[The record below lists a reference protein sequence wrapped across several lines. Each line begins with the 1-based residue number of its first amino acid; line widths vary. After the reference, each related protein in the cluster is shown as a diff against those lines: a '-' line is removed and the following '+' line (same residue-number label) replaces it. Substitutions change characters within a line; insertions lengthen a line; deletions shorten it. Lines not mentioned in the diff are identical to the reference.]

1 MARPAANF
9 CCVRGLHGGTPVV
22 ALTTTDAR
30 RPARRKQS
38 GNREAATMKPVS
50 RAYFKDLNRLVRELY
65 ADINR
70 QIVSQIPRWTKEE
83 AALNSSDAMDDELS
97 FLIGQLK
104 QQYSSPQV
112 LFQYQDAARKAEAR
126 TSKQSATRTRIQL
139 KKLGIDIFRE
149 SPQLERLSQR
159 FVRKNTALIT
169 SIPQQS
175 LNNVEQVIEAGVQS
189 GMRARDLARQVTGL
203 TTRQGAPA
211 SELQKARNRAAL
223 IARDQTLT
231 HSAQLSRS
239 RQRANGITKFIWRT
253 VGDGRV
259 RDLHEDRDGVE
270 YTWKDGAGSQDTYP
284 GDGVQCRCSSE
295 PTT

>member
-1 MARPAANF
+1 
-9 CCVRGLHGGTPVV
+9 
-22 ALTTTDAR
+22 
-30 RPARRKQS
+30 
-38 GNREAATMKPVS
+38 MKPVS
-50 RAYFKDLNRLVRELY
+50 RAYFKDLNRLTRALFR
-65 ADINR
+65 DIDR

-83 AALNSSDAMDDELS
+83 AEISSSDAMDDELS
-97 FLIGQLK
+97 FLIEQLK

-112 LFQYQDAARKAEAR
+112 LFEYQDAARKAEAR
-126 TSKQSATRTRIQL
+126 TSKQNGTRTRVQL

-159 FVRKNTALIT
+159 FVRRNTALIT
-169 SIPQQS
+169 SIPQQA
-175 LNNVEQVIEAGVQS
+175 LNSVEQTIEAGVQAGTRS
-189 GMRARDLARQVTGL
+189 RDLAKQITSL
-203 TTRQGAPA
+203 APGSVMA
-211 SELQKARNRAAL
+211 KTRNRAAL

-239 RQRANGITKFIWRT
+239 RQRANGITKFIWQT

-270 YTWKDGAGSQDTYP
+270 YTWADGAGAQDKYP

-295 PTT
+295 PIL